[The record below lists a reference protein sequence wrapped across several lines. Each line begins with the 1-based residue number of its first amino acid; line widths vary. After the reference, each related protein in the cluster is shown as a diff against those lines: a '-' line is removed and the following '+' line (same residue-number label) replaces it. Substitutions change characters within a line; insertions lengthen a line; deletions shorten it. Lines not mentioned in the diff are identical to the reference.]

1 MMHNATMTVSELTR
15 KIKSLLEGRFQFVWL
30 SGEISNFRI
39 PASGHYYF
47 TVKDAHAQISAV
59 MFRGQNRNLKF
70 MPEDGIQINGLGR
83 ISVYEPRGSYQ
94 IIFEHLEPGGVG
106 ALQIAFEQLKQKL
119 ENEGLFA
126 LDNKQVLPFL
136 PHYIGLVTSPSGAVV
151 HDVLRIANRRY
162 PNVHIQIAGC
172 KVQGDGAE
180 HEICAA
186 IELLNRQKDI
196 EVIIVARG
204 GGSLEDLQA
213 FNAENVAR
221 TIYSSRIPVISA
233 VGHETDY
240 TIADFV
246 ADMRAPT
253 PSAAAELVV
262 PVKEDL
268 KYNLSDLIRQL
279 TGGLHR
285 FIDHKRIHLTHATK
299 KLKDPRKKIQDL
311 RLHTDD
317 LANRLVNN
325 IHRQL
330 QTERQH
336 LHWHIQKLAI
346 YSPAN
351 QCQQLK
357 EQLNIICNNLLKYY
371 INNLNDKAFNLRE
384 VSKAL
389 ELLNPMAILSR
400 GYSITRTIPDKTV
413 VRDADYASQGQQLEI
428 LLGKGSLNV
437 TVKNK

>member
-1 MMHNATMTVSELTR
+1 MTVSELTR
-15 KIKSLLEGRFQFVWL
+15 KIKSLVEGRFQFVWL

-70 MPEDGIQINGLGR
+70 MPEDGMQISGLGR

-126 LDNKQVLPFL
+126 VDNKQVLPFL

-151 HDVLRIANRRY
+151 HDVLRIVNRRY
-162 PNVHIQIAGC
+162 SNVHIQIAGC

-180 HEICAA
+180 SEICAA
-186 IELLNRQKDI
+186 IELLNRQKEI

-221 TIYSSRIPVISA
+221 AIHSSRIPVISA
-233 VGHETDY
+233 IGHETDY

-268 KYNLSDLIRQL
+268 KYNLSDLTRQL
-279 TGGLHR
+279 TGGIHR
-285 FIDHKRIHLTHATK
+285 FMDHKRIHLTHATK
-299 KLKDPRKKIQDL
+299 KLKDPRRRIQDL

-317 LANRLVNN
+317 LANRLVKN

-330 QTERQH
+330 KTEQQH
-336 LHWHIQKLAI
+336 LHWQIQKLSI
-346 YSPAN
+346 YSPSN
-351 QCQQLK
+351 QCTRFK
-357 EQLNIICNNLLKYY
+357 DQLNISNNNLLKYFSKY
-371 INNLNDKAFNLRE
+371 ITDKSLNLRE
-384 VSKAL
+384 VSNAL
-389 ELLNPMAILSR
+389 ELLNPTAILSR

-413 VRDADYASQGQQLEI
+413 VRDADSASQGQQLEI

-437 TVKNK
+437 SVKNK

>member
-70 MPEDGIQINGLGR
+70 MPEDGMQISGLGR

-94 IIFEHLEPGGVG
+94 IIFEHLEPGGIG

-119 ENEGLFA
+119 EKEGLFA
-126 LDNKQVLPFL
+126 LDNKQALPFL

-151 HDVLRIANRRY
+151 HDVLRIVNRRY

-180 HEICAA
+180 NEICAA
-186 IELLNRQKDI
+186 IELLNQQKNI

-213 FNAENVAR
+213 FNAEKVAR
-221 TIYSSRIPVISA
+221 AIHSSRIPVISA
-233 VGHETDY
+233 IGHETDY

-246 ADMRAPT
+246 ADMRTPT

-268 KYNLSDLIRQL
+268 KYNLSDLTRQL
-279 TGGLHR
+279 TGGIQR
-285 FIDHKRIHLTHATK
+285 FIDHKRIYLTHAAK
-299 KLKDPRKKIQDL
+299 KLKDPRKRIQDL

-317 LANRLVNN
+317 LTNRLVNN
-325 IHRQL
+325 FYRQL

-336 LHWHIQKLAI
+336 LHWNVQKLAI

-351 QCQQLK
+351 RCAQLK
-357 EQLNIICNNLLKYY
+357 DQLNLIHDNLFKYIIKN
-371 INNLNDKAFNLRE
+371 INDKAFVLRE
-384 VSKAL
+384 LTNVI
-389 ELLNPMAILSR
+389 ELLNPTAILSR

-413 VRDADYASQGQQLEI
+413 VRDADSASQGQQLEI

>member
-70 MPEDGIQINGLGR
+70 MPEDGMQISGLGR

-94 IIFEHLEPGGVG
+94 IIFEHLEPGGIG

-119 ENEGLFA
+119 EKEGLFA
-126 LDNKQVLPFL
+126 LDNKHVLPFL

-151 HDVLRIANRRY
+151 HDVLRIVNRRY

-180 HEICAA
+180 NEICAA
-186 IELLNRQKDI
+186 IELLNQQKKI

-213 FNAENVAR
+213 FNAEKVAR
-221 TIYSSRIPVISA
+221 AIHSSRIPVISA
-233 VGHETDY
+233 IGHETDY

-268 KYNLSDLIRQL
+268 KYNIADLTRQL
-279 TGGLHR
+279 TRCIQR
-285 FIDHKRIHLTHATK
+285 FIDHKRIYLTHAAK
-299 KLKDPRKKIQDL
+299 KLKDPRKRIQDL

-317 LANRLVNN
+317 LTNRLVNN
-325 IHRQL
+325 FHRQL

-336 LHWHIQKLAI
+336 WHWHIQKLAI

-351 QCQQLK
+351 RCAQLK
-357 EQLNIICNNLLKYY
+357 DQLNLIHDNLFKFYNNA
-371 INNLNDKAFNLRE
+371 INDKAFVLRE
-384 VSKAL
+384 LSNVL
-389 ELLNPMAILSR
+389 ELLNPTAILSR

-413 VRDADYASQGQQLEI
+413 VRDADSASQGQQLEI